1 MKKSFLFAFLALFL
15 TGCELASQNPL
26 LGRWQSD
33 EKATLIEARNS
44 GGLTEQQLQQLE
56 NEKVFGKLIAIIDEE
71 SIVFNFEGKLEPSP
85 YRVLKIEKQFVDIEL
100 FNSSTKKY
108 ETTRIEM
115 HGDRMWVPS
124 AMADF
129 REVFV
134 RID

>member
-1 MKKSFLFAFLALFL
+1 MKKNLLFAFLVLFV

-26 LGRWQSD
+26 LGRWKSD

-56 NEKVFGKLIAIIDEE
+56 NEKVFGKLVAIIDKE
-71 SIVFNFEGKLEPSP
+71 SIVFDFEGKLEPSP

-100 FNSSTKKY
+100 FNSSTKAY
-108 ETTRIEM
+108 ETTRIEIR
-115 HGDRMWVPS
+115 GDRIWVPS
-124 AMADF
+124 AMAGF